1 MNMGSKGSN
10 ASSRRSQST
19 NKSDESDKSIII
31 KKLNIRKQSKRL
43 AQKQNDLEHIRRVI
57 ETLSV
62 VI

>member
-1 MNMGSKGSN
+1 MGSKGSN